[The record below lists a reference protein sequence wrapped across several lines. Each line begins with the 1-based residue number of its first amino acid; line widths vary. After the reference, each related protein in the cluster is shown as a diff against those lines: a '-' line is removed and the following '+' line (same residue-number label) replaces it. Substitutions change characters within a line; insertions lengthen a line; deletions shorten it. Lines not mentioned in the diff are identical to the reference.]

1 MTSDPIEA
9 AQADAR
15 AALHLPGAA
24 RGWNP
29 RTPVQ
34 LPPADADRRAWLSR
48 YAAALAAAAGPA
60 PAPPGVPPC

>member
-1 MTSDPIEA
+1 MISDPIEA
-9 AQADAR
+9 ARADAR

-34 LPPADADRRAWLSR
+34 LPPAEVR
-48 YAAALAAAAGPA
+48 
-60 PAPPGVPPC
+60 PC